1 LAILAVLEENSK
13 WTSFQPFT
21 LLVFERRIH
30 SMATKNLLL
39 WLICLSGAPV
49 WGQLRDTSL
58 HSLFSQPFF
67 YNVLKGA
74 DGNIYAGTSEGILR
88 LDGTSMAKV
97 DDQSGYLTQ
106 DTKGKLAIDPNG
118 IRYHDQKSYV
128 RLLPFPNESRDEY
141 HAGTED
147 FFYIT
152 SGGKMHIYE
161 ILPFE
166 RRFRNHS
173 VRSSSRNFV
182 GTYSGIYYRGRKL
195 DRSIRFP
202 DFMDGQIREVNGKA
216 FLCYSSLLI
225 ADLHQGDSLPTCW
238 LELPKGF
245 TFAYA
250 SDVLYSDYHKRYLV
264 AAKTDLVEMDRALT
278 TSKSVYHAKDK
289 DAEVVLLGE
298 NRGSVYFASGRA
310 FMAYNPSTRETRLTI
325 TLPEPILDGHIDN
338 LNNHLLGSSGLYTV
352 RSDGSMKKL
361 ADLTKAHS
369 LLSLGGTDFAIATD
383 AGLFLYNTTSNKLM
397 ELIRGVEF
405 NRMGLSLRG
414 DTLFAG
420 SIDGQYVLDAKNL
433 EQLAEKMS
441 KVSRRQGLPGYLY
454 GVLIGLVVLASAL
467 SYLLY
472 RSRSRL
478 KSVMEESHAISPP
491 KVNRED
497 IETFIA
503 ENLAQASL
511 KSICER
517 FQTNNAT
524 IYALLTPEKPGALI
538 NRLRMEQVHRMRQEK
553 KTAREISALT
563 GFSVYYVR
571 KVWNQKDPERAEE
584 G

>member
-1 LAILAVLEENSK
+1 MK
-13 WTSFQPFT
+13 
-21 LLVFERRIH
+21 H
-30 SMATKNLLL
+30 KNLIF
-39 WLICLSGAPV
+39 WLICGVGNPV

-58 HSLFSQPFF
+58 HSLFSRPFF
-67 YNVLKGA
+67 YNVLKGG
-74 DGNIYAGTSEGILR
+74 DGNIYAGSSEGILR
-88 LDGTSMAKV
+88 LDGSSMTKV
-97 DDQSGYLTQ
+97 DDQPGYLTQ
-106 DTKGKLAIDPNG
+106 DAKGKLAIDPNG
-118 IRYHDQKSYV
+118 IKYHDQQSYV
-128 RLLPFPNESRDEY
+128 RLLPFPNESREED
-141 HAGTED
+141 HAGTEE

-152 SGGKMHIYE
+152 SGGRMHIYE

-238 LELPKGF
+238 LELPRGF
-245 TFAYA
+245 PFSYA
-250 SDVLYSDYHKRYLV
+250 TDVFYSDYHQRYLV

-289 DAEVVLLGE
+289 DAEVVILGE
-298 NRGSVYFASGRA
+298 NRGSVYFASGRE
-310 FMAYNPSTRETRLTI
+310 FMAYKPSTQENQLRM

-361 ADLTKAHS
+361 ADLTKAHT
-369 LLSLGGTDFAIATD
+369 LLSLGGTEFAIATD
-383 AGLFLYNTTSNKLM
+383 AGLFLYNSTSNKLM

-433 EQLAEKMS
+433 EPLAEKMS
-441 KVSRRQGLPGYLY
+441 KVTRRQGLPGYLY
-454 GVLIGLVVLASAL
+454 GLLIGLVVLASAL

-478 KSVMEESHAISPP
+478 KAIMEESHAIVPP
-491 KVNRED
+491 KATRED
-497 IETFIA
+497 VETYIR

-511 KSICER
+511 KSISEK
-517 FQTNNAT
+517 FQVTNAT
-524 IYALLTPEKPGALI
+524 IYTLLAPEKPGAFI
-538 NRLRMEQVHRMRQEK
+538 NRLRMEQVQRMRQEK
-553 KTAREISALT
+553 KTAREISAVT
-563 GFSVYYVR
+563 GFSEYYVR
-571 KVWNQKDPERAEE
+571 KVWNNKE
-584 G
+584 

>member
-1 LAILAVLEENSK
+1 
-13 WTSFQPFT
+13 
-21 LLVFERRIH
+21 
-30 SMATKNLLL
+30 MATKNLLL

-88 LDGTSMAKV
+88 LDGPSMVKM
-97 DDQSGYLTQ
+97 DDRVGYLTQ
-106 DTKGKLAIDPNG
+106 DEQGNLSIDPNG
-118 IRYHDQKSYV
+118 IKYHDQKSYV
-128 RLLPFPNESRDEY
+128 RLLPFPNDSRNEY
-141 HAGTED
+141 HAGKED

-152 SGGKMHIYE
+152 SGGRMHIYE

-166 RRFRNHS
+166 RRYRNHS

-225 ADLHQGDSLPTCW
+225 ADMHQGDSLPTCW

-245 TFAYA
+245 TFSYA
-250 SDVLYSDYHKRYLV
+250 TDVFFSDYHQRYLV
-264 AAKTDLVEMDRALT
+264 AAKTDLVEMDRELT
-278 TSKSVYHAKDK
+278 NSTSVYHAKTK
-289 DAEVVLLGE
+289 DADVVILGE
-298 NRGSVYFASGRA
+298 NRGLVYFASGRA
-310 FMAYNPSTRETRLTI
+310 FMAYNPSTRETRLMT
-325 TLPEPILDGHIDN
+325 TLPEPILDGHIDK
-338 LNNHLLGSSGLYTV
+338 LNNHLLGSQGLYVV
-352 RSDGSMKKL
+352 RADGSMKKL
-361 ADLTKAHS
+361 TALTKAHT
-369 LLSLGGTDFAIATD
+369 LLSLGNTDFAISTD
-383 AGLFLYNTTSNKLM
+383 AGLYLYNTTANKLS

-433 EQLAEKMS
+433 EQLAEQMS
-441 KVSRRQGLPGYLY
+441 KVSSRQGLPGYLY
-454 GVLIGLVVLASAL
+454 ALLIGLGVLAAAL
-467 SYLLY
+467 AFLLY
-472 RSRSRL
+472 RSGSRL
-478 KSVMEESHAISPP
+478 KQAIAEARVDTTP
-491 KVNRED
+491 KATRED
-497 IETFIA
+497 IETFIT

-511 KSICER
+511 KSIAER
-517 FQTNNAT
+517 FQTNNAN
-524 IYALLTPEKPGALI
+524 IYALLAPEKPGALI
-538 NRLRMEQVHRMRQEK
+538 NRLRMQQVVRLRKENRPAK
-553 KTAREISALT
+553 EISELT